1 MSEAPNLVT
10 VLAGK
15 FEGTLIG
22 ERLLAWESIIFS
34 VLAVT
39 IITLAAYIVSRKSER
54 IPGRLQAAVEL
65 FVSGIDDFVCGII
78 GPKGRAYVPFIGTLF
93 IYILFMNLI
102 GLVPMFKSSTA
113 SWSVTL
119 ALALCVFCYV
129 QYAAIKELGFLGY
142 IDHLLGRPR
151 GIIAFSVFIPVMML
165 ILHIVSELVRPI
177 SLSLRLRSNIWGD
190 EMLLSFISGFGLKGL
205 PLLVFN
211 SVLAILASVV
221 QAVVF
226 CLLTTIYF
234 TLVLSHEEEEVLSHV
249 DSCEQDTSKFFKKI

>member
-1 MSEAPNLVT
+1 MSEAPNFVT
-10 VLAGK
+10 VLAGR
-15 FEGTLIG
+15 FEGTQIG

-34 VLAVT
+34 VLAVAVMSLVAY
-39 IITLAAYIVSRKSER
+39 LASRKVDKV
-54 IPGRLQAAVEL
+54 PGRFQSAVEL

-78 GPKGRAYVPFIGTLF
+78 GPKGRPYVPFIGTLF
-93 IYILFMNLI
+93 AYILFMNLI
-102 GLVPMFKSSTA
+102 GLVPLFKSSTA

-129 QYAAIKELGFLGY
+129 QYAAVKELGFLGY

-151 GIIAFSVFIPVMML
+151 GIVAFSVFVPLMMFV
-165 ILHIVSELVRPI
+165 LHIVSELVRPI

-190 EMLLSFISGFGLKGL
+190 EMLLSFISDFGMKGL

-211 SVLAILASVV
+211 SFLSILASVV

-234 TLVLSHEEEEVLSHV
+234 TLVLSHEEEEVIS
-249 DSCEQDTSKFFKKI
+249 

>member
-1 MSEAPNLVT
+1 MSEAPNLVNI
-10 VLAGK
+10 LAERL
-15 FEGTLIG
+15 EGTQVG
-22 ERLLAWESIIFS
+22 EHLLAWESIIFS

-39 IITLAAYIVSRKSER
+39 VISLVALLASRKAEKV
-54 IPGRLQAAVEL
+54 PGRLQGAVEL

-93 IYILFMNLI
+93 VYILFMNLI
-102 GLVPMFKSSTA
+102 GLVPLFKSSTA

-129 QYAAIKELGFLGY
+129 QYAAVKELGFLGY

-151 GIIAFSVFIPVMML
+151 GIVAFSVFIPIMMF
-165 ILHIVSELVRPI
+165 ILHVVSELVRPI

-190 EMLLSFISGFGLKGL
+190 DMLLSFISGFGLQGL
-205 PLLVFN
+205 PLLIFN
-211 SVLAILASVV
+211 SILAMSASVV

-234 TLVLSHEEEEVLSHV
+234 TLVLSHEEEEVLN
-249 DSCEQDTSKFFKKI
+249 